1 MSGTGSRSGAA
12 RLPRRR
18 GRLGTGGVALCVL
31 AAAALLAACGSNK
44 PPRFHALLGAGTV
57 GTQPAQ
63 PAASPVPGPL
73 QVDLARV
80 GVPPQVDQAQ
90 WLVRLPDQSLAL
102 LEAERW
108 ASPLRDEL
116 RHALLGLLVERHGA
130 VDARTTGGEG
140 APWRIDVEVR
150 RFESIPGLE
159 ARIEGAWSA
168 TRRAPAA
175 SVRCTWAFHEP
186 VGDGMLALAA
196 GHRKALERLADAIAA
211 SLQAASRGAT
221 AVCPTGE

>member
-1 MSGTGSRSGAA
+1 MSGIRGRSGAA
-12 RLPRRR
+12 GLPPGS
-18 GRLGTGGVALCVL
+18 GRLGAGRVALCALV
-31 AAAALLAACGSNK
+31 AAALLAACGSNQA
-44 PPRFHALLGAGTV
+44 PRFHSLLGAGT
-57 GTQPAQ
+57 GAQ
-63 PAASPVPGPL
+63 PAASTPPVRL

-90 WLVRLPDQSLAL
+90 WLVRLPDESLAL

-130 VDARTTGGEG
+130 VGARVTPGEG

-150 RFESIPGLE
+150 RFDSIPGLE

-168 TRRAPAA
+168 TRRTPAVT
-175 SVRCTWAFHEP
+175 VRCSWAFREP

-196 GHRKALERLADAIAA
+196 GHRKALERLADAIGA
-211 SLQAASRGAT
+211 SLRAASRGAAT
-221 AVCPTGE
+221 VCPSGA